1 MRDEKGLSG
10 YGIKG
15 LRKNLLAPR
24 VPRTRRMFRHYAEC
38 RNVQPGIMNTE
49 KLFQNAMWF
58 AVVMV
63 LMLGLEVTV
72 WADEDDEKVEM
83 RDFVAA
89 VYRGQG
95 QYNMAGSI
103 ATGEGGVIMRRGSVW
118 LTPRGQ
124 YQKVGSVYLTPDGA
138 VVTRA
143 GSAFIDEDEV
153 ITKAGSTYT
162 GNGQTTTTAG
172 SVVLKPGWATR

>member
-1 MRDEKGLSG
+1 
-10 YGIKG
+10 
-15 LRKNLLAPR
+15 
-24 VPRTRRMFRHYAEC
+24 
-38 RNVQPGIMNTE
+38 MNTLRHLA
-49 KLFQNAMWF
+49 KCHKVRVFG
-58 AVVMV
+58 VMV
-63 LMLGLEVTV
+63 ALLMAGLEVRV
-72 WADEDDEKVEM
+72 WPDEDDEKAEM

-95 QYNMAGSI
+95 QYTMAGSI

-124 YQKVGSVYLTPDGA
+124 YQKVGSVYLTPDGG

-143 GSAFIDEDEV
+143 GSTFIDEDEV

-162 GNGQTTTTAG
+162 GGGQTTTTAG
-172 SVVLKPGWATR
+172 NVVLKPGWSTR

>member
-1 MRDEKGLSG
+1 
-10 YGIKG
+10 
-15 LRKNLLAPR
+15 
-24 VPRTRRMFRHYAEC
+24 
-38 RNVQPGIMNTE
+38 MNTE

>member
-1 MRDEKGLSG
+1 MNR
-10 YGIKG
+10 
-15 LRKNLLAPR
+15 LRYLAKC
-24 VPRTRRMFRHYAEC
+24 H
-38 RNVQPGIMNTE
+38 
-49 KLFQNAMWF
+49 KLG
-58 AVVMV
+58 VIGVMV
-63 LMLGLEVTV
+63 GLLMAGLEVTV
-72 WADEDDEKVEM
+72 WADDDEKSEM

-103 ATGEGGVIMRRGSVW
+103 ATGEGGVIMKRGSVW
-118 LTPRGQ
+118 LTPHGQ
-124 YQKVGSVYLTPDGA
+124 YQKVGSVYLTPDGG

-143 GSAFIDEDEV
+143 GSTFIDEDEV

-172 SVVLKPGWATR
+172 SVVLKPRSTR

>member
-1 MRDEKGLSG
+1 MKDEKGLGG

-15 LRKNLLAPR
+15 LRKNLLTRGPQRPR
-24 VPRTRRMFRHYAEC
+24 RAFRYYAESQ
-38 RNVQPGIMNTE
+38 NVVWVA
-49 KLFQNAMWF
+49 L
-58 AVVMV
+58 VMV
-63 LMLGLEVTV
+63 FMLGLEVPV
-72 WADEDDEKVEM
+72 WADEDDDEKAEM

-103 ATGEGGVIMRRGSVW
+103 ATGEGGVIMKRGSVW
-118 LTPRGQ
+118 LTPHGQ
-124 YQKVGSVYLTPDGA
+124 YQKVGSVYLTPDGG

-143 GSAFIDEDEV
+143 GSTFIDEDEV

-162 GNGQTTTTAG
+162 GGGQTTTTAG
-172 SVVLKPGWATR
+172 SVVLKPRWSTR